1 MRHFIAPIHFQ
12 PFAGLFYREAL
23 TMAVQPR
30 QCLLRAMK
38 SFRFD
43 RKYFL
48 CCLSFSDAGRL
59 SFRFSM
65 FMSVMMNPQN

>member
-23 TMAVQPR
+23 TMAVQPH

-43 RKYFL
+43 RKYF
-48 CCLSFSDAGRL
+48 
-59 SFRFSM
+59 
-65 FMSVMMNPQN
+65 FMLLIIF